1 VTQLKLRSIWLTFQ
15 RGRREKRDRRR
26 FAHGFA
32 TWLPIALTDSQISAV
47 VSYAP
52 ETLVVAGAGSGKT
65 TLLLARAKY
74 LVESN
79 RSHPDRILALAFNR
93 AAALELEDRAMAT
106 GVPMKAMTFHRFGNE
121 LLNKNGRLGG
131 VAFAEGQVIQK
142 FFADHVLESLNSD
155 HGDHLIRFFSE
166 MLVPFR
172 DHAEFE
178 TLEDYSAY
186 ARAIPRTLANERVK
200 SHGELIIANYLF
212 RRGVEYGYE
221 AIYKGSNR
229 GVWHRP
235 DFTVQVRD
243 GEAIYVEYF
252 GIDKEGNTAP
262 YVDRDT
268 YLKEIEWKRETHAQ
282 HGTTLVELTYQDLRD
297 GILAQ
302 KLEKALD
309 GLGVPQLWRT
319 SVELADAASQ
329 VGYTTRF
336 VKLCTSFLAHVR
348 ARRLNSQTLKSLRAL
363 DRRSKAFLEIFS
375 EYLSDYEAELL
386 HLGLPDYS
394 EMIHGAVEMLINHS
408 IAFPYDHVLVDEYQD
423 ISADRQGL
431 LAAMKVANPLT
442 EFMYVGD
449 DWQSI
454 NRFAGADI
462 SIMQRASRLTLVKKT
477 MRLAE
482 THRFPQ
488 SLADISSE
496 FVQKNPSQL
505 KKAIVSTNPSTARK
519 ALFIHTDTQARD
531 NIDNLRRVIN
541 SIDGGNNGEASL
553 LVVARYNNSL
563 PSSPQVAELWR
574 GPYDV
579 QSIHRSKGSEADY
592 VVVMDVIQD
601 LRGFPSTI
609 EDDPILS
616 LVLSEP
622 ESYKYAEER
631 RLFYVALTRARVEC
645 HLIAPIEEPSLFVVE
660 LIKAKTGT
668 IVGPM
673 EIEIFRCPVCTTGVL
688 TRPAWD
694 KGSHCSNE
702 PPCEFRSPWCPDC
715 NQRLYVISKAPLK
728 FECPNHIEKPFST
741 CSICG
746 WGILIEREG
755 PYGKFPACSN
765 YSTIGCKGRE
775 TARLSP
781 SSQ

>member
-1 VTQLKLRSIWLTFQ
+1 MKLRSIWLTFKQ
-15 RGRREKRDRRR
+15 RSREKRDRRR
-26 FAHGFA
+26 FANGFA
-32 TWLPIALTDSQISAV
+32 TWLPKPLTASQISAV

-74 LVESN
+74 LVESQ
-79 RSHPDRILALAFNR
+79 RSHPDRILALAFNK
-93 AAALELEDRAMAT
+93 AAALELEERAKAT
-106 GVPMKAMTFHRFGNE
+106 GVPMKAMTFHGFGNA
-121 LLNKNGRLGG
+121 LLNQNGRLGG
-131 VAFAEGQVIQK
+131 VAFGEDQVVQK
-142 FFADHVLESLNSD
+142 FFEDHATESLNSD
-155 HGDHLIRFFSE
+155 HGDRLIKFFSE

-186 ARAIPRTLANERVK
+186 VRAIPRTLANQRVK

-221 AIYKGSNR
+221 AIYKGNDR

-252 GIDKEGNTAP
+252 GIDGKGNTAP
-262 YVDRDT
+262 YVDRDM
-268 YLKEIEWKRETHAQ
+268 YLKEIDWKRETHAQ
-282 HGTTLVELTYQDLRD
+282 NHTTLVELTYQDLRD
-297 GILAQ
+297 GILTQ

-309 GLGVPQLWRT
+309 DVGAPQQWRT
-319 SVELADAASQ
+319 SAELANAASQ

-348 ARRLNSQTLKSLRAL
+348 AQRLNSQTLQSLRTR

-394 EMIHGAVEMLINHS
+394 EMIHGAAELLIDHS
-408 IAFPYDHVLVDEYQD
+408 IAFPYDHLLVDEYQD
-423 ISADRQGL
+423 ISADRQRL
-431 LAAMKVANPLT
+431 LAAMKVANPRA

-462 SIMQRASRLTLVKKT
+462 SIMRRASRLSLNKKT
-477 MRLAE
+477 VRLAE

-496 FVQKNPSQL
+496 FVRKNPSQL
-505 KKAIVSTNPSTARK
+505 KKAIVSTNPSTSRST
-519 ALFIHTDTQARD
+519 LFIHIDAQAQASV
-531 NIDNLRRVIN
+531 DNLRSVIA
-541 SIDGGNNGEASL
+541 SIGERNNGAASL
-553 LVVARYNNSL
+553 LVVARYNSNL
-563 PSSPQVAELWR
+563 PSRPQVAELWH
-574 GPYDV
+574 GPFNV

-592 VVVMDVIQD
+592 VVVIDVIQD
-601 LRGFPSTI
+601 FRGFPSTI
-609 EDDPILS
+609 EDDPILG
-616 LVLSEP
+616 LVLPEP

-645 HLIAPIEEPSLFVVE
+645 HLIAPVEEPSLFVTE
-660 LIKAKTGT
+660 LIHAKTGT
-668 IVGPM
+668 VVGPT
-673 EIEIFRCPVCTTGVL
+673 ETEIFRCPVCTTGVL
-688 TRPAWD
+688 TQ
-694 KGSHCSNE
+694 SHLDNGTICSNE
-702 PPCEFRSPWCPDC
+702 PPCEFRSPWCPEC
-715 NQRLYVISKAPLK
+715 NQKLHVISKDPLK
-728 FECPNHIEKPFST
+728 FECSNHIDKSFST
-741 CSICG
+741 CSTCG
-746 WGILIEREG
+746 WGVLLEREG
-755 PYGKFPACSN
+755 RYGKFAACSN
-765 YSTIGCKGRE
+765 YSAIGCRGKE
-775 TARLSP
+775 AAAPSP
-781 SSQ
+781 SLR